1 MVDKNKITIDKKT
14 YPSNAAAALSL
25 GISYSA
31 FMSRKYR
38 GKNRNEI
45 KLKGTIPRKSRSKI
59 QILNDTIVYMILFI
73 IIGVII
79 LAYYF
84 YTQKQHIEPM
94 IQQFIPSN
102 SFIGEKKG
110 YVFKNCS
117 KGLGYYIDSKFQ

>member
-1 MVDKNKITIDKKT
+1 
-14 YPSNAAAALSL
+14 
-25 GISYSA
+25 
-31 FMSRKYR
+31 
-38 GKNRNEI
+38 
-45 KLKGTIPRKSRSKI
+45 
-59 QILNDTIVYMILFI
+59 MILFI

-94 IQQFIPSN
+94 SQQFISSN

-117 KGLGYYIDSKFQ
+117 KGLGYYIDSNN

>member
-1 MVDKNKITIDKKT
+1 M
-14 YPSNAAAALSL
+14 
-25 GISYSA
+25 
-31 FMSRKYR
+31 
-38 GKNRNEI
+38 
-45 KLKGTIPRKSRSKI
+45 
-59 QILNDTIVYMILFI
+59 YMILFI

-84 YTQKQHIEPM
+84 YTQHQEPHMEPM
-94 IQQFIPSN
+94 SQHMEPMSQQFISSN